1 MSKRRNVQQQELAQR
16 DTLEKELQKRNGHYI
31 AVNDTIAKA
40 KALLPPPEQASVQE
54 NVLVRL
60 EPLRNTLERKLSII
74 ESLNEKIENLLES
87 SALDKDIV
95 ERSELKEA
103 IEETLCRINK
113 ITDLHNMNVERST
126 PPKTANVKLPKLPLS
141 LFDGNPTEWITF

>member
-16 DTLEKELQKRNGHYI
+16 DTLEKELHKRNGHYI
-31 AVNDTIAKA
+31 AANDTIAKA

-95 ERSELKEA
+95 E
-103 IEETLCRINK
+103 
-113 ITDLHNMNVERST
+113 
-126 PPKTANVKLPKLPLS
+126 P
-141 LFDGNPTEWITF
+141 